1 MTVAAKQNQSMPRA
15 LIIDDD
21 EAFTSAVAG
30 YIELEGFSVVTA
42 DSLGQAR
49 HFLASSVPDLL
60 LVDLMLPDGNGLDL
74 LPELDTNAATHV
86 VIITGHASLDA
97 AIESVRAGRV
107 VDFLL
112 KPIDIDRLK
121 TRIQA
126 VMQTRQAMSRPD
138 AIDDSASAAPS
149 TALADLVGESPT
161 MQDLRRLIIK
171 VAPTDA
177 TVLLQGE
184 SGTGKDLIA
193 QAIHRLSPRH
203 DQRYFAI
210 NCGAV
215 SPQLIGT
222 ELFGHEK
229 GSFTGATRQHKGHF
243 ERTSGGTLFLDEIT
257 EMPLDL
263 QVQLLRVLETGAVT
277 RIGGDTEI
285 PVDVRLIAATNRD
298 PQEAIREGKL
308 REDLYFR
315 LMVFPVWAPPLRE
328 RAGDVVR
335 LAHYF
340 LAELNRRHG
349 VAKHFNPDVL
359 AALEAYPWPG
369 NVRELRNVVQRAFIL
384 ADEEIDETYLLN
396 IPSAA
401 TPSVGD
407 DGLNLVV
414 GTTIEDAERRLILA
428 TLAHY
433 EGDKPRTA
441 EALGISLKTLY
452 NRFKQY
458 GAE

>member
-42 DSLGQAR
+42 DSLGKAR
-49 HFLASSVPDLL
+49 NFLKNSIPDLL

-74 LPELDTNAATHV
+74 IPELDANASTHI

-121 TRIQA
+121 ACIQA
-126 VMQTRQAMSRPD
+126 VMQTCR
-138 AIDDSASAAPS
+138 AAPS
-149 TALADLVGESPT
+149 SDVVDPAIASDALADLVGESPA
-161 MQDLRRLIIK
+161 MRDLRRLLIK

-177 TVLLQGE
+177 TILLQGE

-263 QVQLLRVLETGAVT
+263 QVQLLRVLETGAIT
-277 RIGGDTEI
+277 RIGGDAEI

-298 PQEAIREGKL
+298 PQEAMREGKL

-328 RAGDVVR
+328 RAGDVVH

-359 AALEAYPWPG
+359 AALEAYSWPG
-369 NVRELRNVVQRAFIL
+369 NVRELRNAVQRAFIL
-384 ADEEIDETYLLN
+384 ADEEIGETYLLN
-396 IPSAA
+396 IPNTA
-401 TPSVGD
+401 TPSAGD